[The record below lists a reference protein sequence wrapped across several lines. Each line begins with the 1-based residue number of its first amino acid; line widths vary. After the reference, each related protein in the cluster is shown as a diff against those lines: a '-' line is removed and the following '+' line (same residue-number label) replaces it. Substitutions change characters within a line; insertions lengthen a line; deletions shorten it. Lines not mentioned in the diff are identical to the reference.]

1 MRDDIKIQVLNHI
14 SANGIAVL
22 ENKGCKVGPDVEDP
36 TGILVRSADMLK
48 MKFGPSLLGIAR
60 AGAGYNNIPVDRCAE
75 KGIVVF
81 NAPGANAEAV
91 KELVLAELVMASRD
105 VLGSIEWVKTIADR
119 GEEIPTL
126 VEKGKNAFSG
136 PELQGK
142 TLGVVGLGATGALV
156 ANAALDL
163 GMQVYGYDP
172 FMSVEAAWRLS
183 RDVIH
188 AEDIGEIY
196 RHCDYISI
204 NVPYTEQTHHM
215 FDAEAFAAMRDG
227 VRITNESRAEVVDDD
242 AMIAAIHTG
251 KVAKYVTDFPN
262 EKLIREKN
270 VICMPH
276 IGACTP
282 ESEDKCAVLAAKE
295 LYDYIVNGNIRNS
308 VNLPNASLDRM
319 GVCRLCVLHQNVP
332 KMLTR
337 FLEII
342 GGMNINVEHMI
353 NKSRGE
359 YAYTM
364 IDLGEKLTMNDVEVI
379 CNMPEVLRV
388 RIL

>member
-156 ANAALDL
+156 ANA
-163 GMQVYGYDP
+163 
-172 FMSVEAAWRLS
+172 
-183 RDVIH
+183 
-188 AEDIGEIY
+188 
-196 RHCDYISI
+196 
-204 NVPYTEQTHHM
+204 
-215 FDAEAFAAMRDG
+215 G
-227 VRITNESRAEVVDDD
+227 VRI
-242 AMIAAIHTG
+242 
-251 KVAKYVTDFPN
+251 
-262 EKLIREKN
+262 
-270 VICMPH
+270 
-276 IGACTP
+276 
-282 ESEDKCAVLAAKE
+282 
-295 LYDYIVNGNIRNS
+295 
-308 VNLPNASLDRM
+308 
-319 GVCRLCVLHQNVP
+319 
-332 KMLTR
+332 
-337 FLEII
+337 
-342 GGMNINVEHMI
+342 
-353 NKSRGE
+353 
-359 YAYTM
+359 
-364 IDLGEKLTMNDVEVI
+364 
-379 CNMPEVLRV
+379 
-388 RIL
+388 